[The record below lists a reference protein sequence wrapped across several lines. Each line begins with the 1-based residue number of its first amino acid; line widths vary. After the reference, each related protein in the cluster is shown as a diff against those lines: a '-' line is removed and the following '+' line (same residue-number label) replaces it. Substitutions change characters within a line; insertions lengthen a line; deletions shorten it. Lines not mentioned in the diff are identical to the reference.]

1 MICVHPRRDGTG
13 GAPLPA
19 RPSTQVVD
27 VEDVWDEFNHGV
39 ASPWAV
45 RDFLAWAHRKWRP
58 RPRFVVLAGSGS
70 LDPRDNLGHGG
81 NLLTPVLVTTP
92 YGLAAS
98 DQALAE
104 LAGDDGVPEVAIGRI
119 PALTNDE
126 LQAYVDK
133 LIAVESAR
141 GPWRRK
147 VVLLVDNPDGAG
159 DFPAYS
165 DAVARLL
172 PRTFS
177 RQKIYL
183 SGTNTAAARE
193 ALGLAWSNGV
203 DWVNYVG
210 HGGLDRLA
218 ERSPACQG
226 RGTWRRRTGGVA
238 VTRPPR
244 RTCSI

>member
-1 MICVHPRRDGTG
+1 M
-13 GAPLPA
+13 
-19 RPSTQVVD
+19 
-27 VEDVWDEFNHGV
+27 EDVWDEFNHGV

-183 SGTNTAAARE
+183 SGGGARGARPRLEQRRRLGQLRRPRRLGSASRKKPCLPRPRNVAAQ
-193 ALGLAWSNGV
+193 
-203 DWVNYVG
+203 
-210 HGGLDRLA
+210 DR
-218 ERSPACQG
+218 
-226 RGTWRRRTGGVA
+226 WRRGDAASTTNMLDMRYCVEVEGHVIL
-238 VTRPPR
+238 RNIS
-244 RTCSI
+244 CSAG